1 MRKQLLRLSLACVVA
16 AALSGLAAAHE
27 HDDRTPHGAVEYG
40 FRNGYLDGFQH
51 GAEDR
56 GAQAGYDFQS
66 RDYQSATIGYEPYMG
81 SEELYRNNYRQG
93 YVAGYDDG
101 YYGRGSRF
109 QGQPADP
116 RYQGEA
122 YGYDAGP
129 GYGHRSVAFQV
140 GYRDGLIEG
149 GKDRRKNKDFRPEK
163 HDQYED
169 ASHGYSHEYGS
180 KQEYKREYREGFLAG
195 YQHGYGDTQGGWGR

>member
-16 AALSGLAAAHE
+16 AALCGFAVAHE
-27 HDDRTPHGAVEYG
+27 HDDRASHGAIEYG

-51 GAEDR
+51 GTEDR

-66 RDYQSATIGYEPYMG
+66 RAYHSAMTGYESYMG

-101 YYGRGSRF
+101 YYGRSSRF
-109 QGQPADP
+109 QGHPVDP

-122 YGYDAGP
+122 YGYDGGP
-129 GYGHRSVAFQV
+129 GYVHRSVAFQV
-140 GYRDGLIEG
+140 GYRDGLIAG
-149 GKDRRKNKDFRPEK
+149 GKDRRKNKRLS
-163 HDQYED
+163 
-169 ASHGYSHEYGS
+169 A
-180 KQEYKREYREGFLAG
+180 
-195 YQHGYGDTQGGWGR
+195 